1 MIPIIEGLGALA
13 MAFFG
18 IPLSGLLDL
27 WSVATLGSI
36 LVDRDSSIGMRTMF
50 GLGTVLVFIASTA
63 MLKGMISVMGIW
75 LAA

>member
-1 MIPIIEGLGALA
+1 MISIIEGLGALA

-27 WSVATLGSI
+27 WSVATFGSI
-36 LVDRDSSIGMRTMF
+36 LVDRDSSIGLRTMF
-50 GLGTVLVFIASTA
+50 GIGAVLVFIASTA
-63 MLKGMISVMGIW
+63 LFIGMIRVMDIW

>member
-27 WSVATLGSI
+27 WSVAIVGSI
-36 LVDRDSSIGMRTMF
+36 MADRDSSIGMRTMF
-50 GLGTVLVFIASTA
+50 GIGAVLVFIASTA
-63 MLKGMISVMGIW
+63 MFIGMTRVMGIW

>member
-27 WSVATLGSI
+27 WSVATVGSI
-36 LVDRDSSIGMRTMF
+36 MVDRDSSIGMRTMF
-50 GLGTVLVFIASTA
+50 GIGALLVFIASTA
-63 MLKGMISVMGIW
+63 MFIGMLRVMDIW